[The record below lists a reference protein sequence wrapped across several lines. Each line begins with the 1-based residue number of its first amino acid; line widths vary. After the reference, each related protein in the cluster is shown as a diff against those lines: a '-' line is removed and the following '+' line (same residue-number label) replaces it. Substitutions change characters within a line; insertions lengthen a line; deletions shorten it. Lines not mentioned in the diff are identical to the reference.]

1 MTTSAGR
8 RAVVAVLVLA
18 APVLAAPVLAQP
30 LTVEALLARV
40 AADPYPQ
47 PYTLTADFT
56 ATVVLFLSTGRVT
69 VRAQGAYL
77 ETRAA
82 NGAPRARRATV
93 QQLDVPWL
101 LRPFTPAIRKAVV
114 DLIETE
120 QRLGDFLPTQDIF
133 VLEERAGRY
142 VLGGVRRD
150 IVTETMQRYGQ
161 GAEVNDP
168 TVRRALARW
177 LHSPARRAT
186 IVRSG
191 PPYALTATVD
201 EAGLVHQLV
210 LYYDWGQVG
219 SRFVFVLVNG
229 RPFWREVQS
238 ESSTDV
244 QGLGRV
250 DGHLV
255 LVLSRHCLN
264 CTPR

>member
-1 MTTSAGR
+1 M
-8 RAVVAVLVLA
+8 AVLVLA
-18 APVLAAPVLAQP
+18 VPVLAQP
-30 LTVEALLARV
+30 LAVDTLLARV
-40 AADPYPQ
+40 AVDPNPQ

-69 VRAQGAYL
+69 VRAAGAYV
-77 ETRAA
+77 EARPAS
-82 NGAPRARRATV
+82 GAPRERRATV
-93 QQLDVPWL
+93 HQLDVPLL

-120 QRLGDFLPTQDIF
+120 QRLADFLPTQDIF

-150 IVTETMQRYGQ
+150 IVTEAMQRYGQ
-161 GAEVNDP
+161 GASVNDP
-168 TVRRALARW
+168 ATRRALARW
-177 LHSPARRAT
+177 LHTPARRAT
-186 IVRSG
+186 IVRPG
-191 PPYALTATVD
+191 PPYALTAMVD
-201 EAGLVHQLV
+201 DAGLVHQLV

-219 SRFVFVLVNG
+219 SRIAFVLVDG

-238 ESSTDV
+238 ESSTEV
-244 QGLGRV
+244 AGLGRV

-264 CTPR
+264 CTTR